1 MLLQLVGLGL
11 AGGMICL
18 LFKQTRP
25 ELVLPTSLAVGAIML
40 WVVLG
45 ELSPAVAQLQ
55 GWLEQTGAGEYAG
68 MLLKSLGICYLAQLA
83 ADSCRDAGQSAI
95 ASKIILGARVAV
107 LLLAL
112 PLFEEILTLCLGL
125 MGGET

>member
-1 MLLQLVGLGL
+1 MLLQLVGIGL

-45 ELSPAVAQLQ
+45 GTVSRRGPTARL
-55 GWLEQTGAGEYAG
+55 AGTNWG
-68 MLLKSLGICYLAQLA
+68 RGVR
-83 ADSCRDAGQSAI
+83 RDAAEEPGN
-95 ASKIILGARVAV
+95 
-107 LLLAL
+107 LLSGS
-112 PLFEEILTLCLGL
+112 T
-125 MGGET
+125 GGR

>member
-1 MLLQLVGLGL
+1 
-11 AGGMICL
+11 
-18 LFKQTRP
+18 
-25 ELVLPTSLAVGAIML
+25 ML

-95 ASKIILGARVAV
+95 ASKIILEPGWQCCCWHC
-107 LLLAL
+107 
-112 PLFEEILTLCLGL
+112 LCLKKSL
-125 MGGET
+125 LSAWA

>member
-1 MLLQLVGLGL
+1 MLLQLVGIGL

-18 LFKQTRP
+18 LFRQTRP
-25 ELVLPTSLAVGAIML
+25 ELVLPASLVAGGLML
-40 WVVLG
+40 WTILG
-45 ELSPAVAQLQ
+45 ELSPAVDQLES
-55 GWLEQTGAGEYAG
+55 WMEQTGAGEYAG
-68 MLLKSLGICYLAQLA
+68 MLLKTLGICYLAQLA
-83 ADSCRDAGQSAI
+83 ADSCRDAGQTAI

-125 MGGET
+125 MEGTV